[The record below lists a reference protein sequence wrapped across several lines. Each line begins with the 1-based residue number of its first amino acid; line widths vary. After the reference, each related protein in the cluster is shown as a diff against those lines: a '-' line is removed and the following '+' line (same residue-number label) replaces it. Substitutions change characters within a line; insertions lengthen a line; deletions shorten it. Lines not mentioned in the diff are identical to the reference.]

1 MCFAQYVRFKM
12 NPKTENQ
19 KESVEGLDNPIFEVS
34 QLREKAINIDNR
46 LVDASFELEHSLLVL
61 NNKTTQL
68 FDLAYRLMLE
78 GEIGITIDE
87 ILDIVDELNS
97 LKRRL
102 LVESYKIVQTRK
114 LNKLNENDSEMGEKH
129 E

>member
-1 MCFAQYVRFKM
+1 MRYDCSNM
-12 NPKTENQ
+12 NPKTENE
-19 KESVEGLDNPIFEVS
+19 KESLQGLDNPIFEVS
-34 QLREKAINIDNR
+34 QLKEKAINIDNR

-61 NNKTTQL
+61 NNKSTQL
-68 FDLAYRLMLE
+68 YDLAYRLMLE

-114 LNKLNENDSEMGEKH
+114 LNKVTENDG
-129 E
+129 

>member
-1 MCFAQYVRFKM
+1 MTAQKQ
-12 NPKTENQ
+12 ENEINGE
-19 KESVEGLDNPIFEVS
+19 KGLGNPIFEVS
-34 QLREKAINIDNR
+34 QILEKAREIDNR
-46 LVDASFELEHSLLVL
+46 LVDASFELEHGLIVL

-87 ILDIVDELNS
+87 ILDIVDELNA

-114 LNKLNENDSEMGEKH
+114 LNALPKNDS
-129 E
+129 

>member
-1 MCFAQYVRFKM
+1 MTQKQ
-12 NPKTENQ
+12 ENE
-19 KESVEGLDNPIFEVS
+19 KAGEKGLDNPIFKAS

-61 NNKTTQL
+61 NNKSTQL
-68 FDLAYRLMLE
+68 FDLAYRLMLQ
-78 GEIGITIDE
+78 GEIGIAIDE

-102 LVESYKIVQTRK
+102 LVESYKIEQTRK
-114 LNKLNENDSEMGEKH
+114 LNKISEFDS
-129 E
+129 

>member
-1 MCFAQYVRFKM
+1 MTQ
-12 NPKTENQ
+12 NQKTE
-19 KESVEGLDNPIFEVS
+19 KTGEKGLDNPLFEAS

-61 NNKTTQL
+61 NNKSTQL
-68 FDLAYRLMLE
+68 FDLAYRLMLQ

-102 LVESYKIVQTRK
+102 LVESYKIVQIRRA
-114 LNKLNENDSEMGEKH
+114 NKLGE
-129 E
+129 